1 MTTAR
6 GMGHTLA
13 SWSRYHLSVGFQR
26 LYIYMDDPA
35 EAPELETAAPDVAH
49 DSRVVIIRCD
59 AAHRC
64 ARRTVSV

>member
-1 MTTAR
+1 VTTAR